1 MNRRTVRDN
10 AFKILFEM
18 AFRNYAINDLYEIS
32 GKSDNEVDDKVKEL
46 VEGVDNHIF
55 ELDEIIKKHSPQ
67 REISRIAKL
76 NLTILRLALYEILYD
91 DGTPVNAAVQEAVNV
106 CENYSYD
113 EEDKKFINGLLGNY
127 VRENNL
133 V

>member
-18 AFRNYAINDLYEIS
+18 TFRNDAINDLYEIAQ
-32 GKSDNEVDDKVKEL
+32 KSDIEVDDKVKEL

-55 ELDEIIKKHSPQ
+55 ELDDIIKKHSPQ